1 MNQLEKRSYVIYF
14 SREEEVLGLL
24 LQVQGTGCV
33 LGPVLGPENSASEQN
48 SGVGIYDD
56 TLDSLEN
63 LVVAGH
69 PALPAWWSLMC
80 DLNVSPG

>member
-1 MNQLEKRSYVIYF
+1 MNQLEKRSYVIDF
-14 SREEEVLGLL
+14 SREEEVVGLL

-33 LGPVLGPENSASEQN
+33 LGPVLGPENSASEHN

-56 TLDSLEN
+56 TLDSLES

-80 DLNVSPG
+80 DLSVSPG